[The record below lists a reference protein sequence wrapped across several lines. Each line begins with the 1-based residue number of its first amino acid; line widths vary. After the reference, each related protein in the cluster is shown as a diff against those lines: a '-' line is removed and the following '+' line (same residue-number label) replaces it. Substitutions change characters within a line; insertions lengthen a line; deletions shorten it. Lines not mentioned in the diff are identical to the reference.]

1 MRLATSENRVGK
13 VWFLSLSY
21 NIGNFA
27 RKKKN
32 VAWMTEVH

>member
-21 NIGNFA
+21 LQY
-27 RKKKN
+27 RKFCKEKEKCS
-32 VAWMTEVH
+32 MDD